1 MLPFQTVR
9 LCETVQAGA
18 FATAAMAESQAILS
32 PPPSPGIRRVLL
44 GEGTR
49 YGSSSW
55 KHRPYVVPS
64 GTLIY

>member
-1 MLPFQTVR
+1 MPPFQTVR

-18 FATAAMAESQAILS
+18 FATAAMAESQAIPS
-32 PPPSPGIRRVLL
+32 PPSPGIRRVLL

-49 YGSSSW
+49 YGGSSW

>member
-32 PPPSPGIRRVLL
+32 PPFSGD
-44 GEGTR
+44 
-49 YGSSSW
+49 
-55 KHRPYVVPS
+55 PS
-64 GTLIY
+64 GPARGRDAVW